1 MTLVNSQILPPGTQ
15 RIEDQAG
22 SKILLAP
29 QPNADPNQPLV
40 RVGPP
45 NKPVDVN
52 TDCYASCRTGKSDNS
67 APTLRTE
74 MCSAARA
81 LPMLTLSNRTKF
93 RKTVHM
99 TVLCFYALMVFAIL
113 CVALPLWQDFNIELG
128 MSYAILNDG
137 YATNMATLSVGCIF
151 LVPLALRFGRR
162 PIYLLTALVML
173 AAAIWQAK
181 MQTIGDMIGANAI
194 SGFAGA
200 VNEAIFQ
207 VTVAD
212 LFFVHQR
219 ATMNAIY
226 LSLVTVGNYL
236 GPVAAGYVAVN
247 QSWRWVFWY
256 CTIFMAVVTV
266 FMIFFLEE
274 SKYIPRIEEGHE
286 VGSATDQEQA
296 QDLAKVSS
304 VSKQRLGSVSIDAT
318 EAANNERR
326 RMVEIDTSIPM
337 DSYLKRHR
345 LWSTEK
351 AITTGNRSHWTH
363 FFQPFQMMY
372 TFPAV
377 AFCALQYGFLIAMLS
392 VLAVTQT
399 TLYPAPPYNF
409 TPVGIGNMNL
419 PPAIG
424 AILGSVFGGPINDWF
439 IVQVAK
445 RRGGIYE
452 PETRLW
458 LFLIP
463 GFCMPLGL
471 FGMPWPINAV
481 GAGFIG
487 AAIGGC
493 GDMALTYCQDC
504 YQYILGDALTGVVF
518 VRNVISTALVF
529 AITPWMNGMGVYN
542 MFVLLGCLS
551 IAVALTSVP
560 LVIWGRTWRMKLAG
574 KYEYFVAKQY

>member
-1 MTLVNSQILPPGTQ
+1 MEDSPRGLNVS
-15 RIEDQAG
+15 RIRLDLRFY
-22 SKILLAP
+22 LL
-29 QPNADPNQPLV
+29 PNQ
-40 RVGPP
+40 
-45 NKPVDVN
+45 
-52 TDCYASCRTGKSDNS
+52 T
-67 APTLRTE
+67 
-74 MCSAARA
+74 
-81 LPMLTLSNRTKF
+81 LTLINLWTKL

-99 TVLCFYALMVFAIL
+99 VVLCFYALMVFAIL
-113 CVALPLWQDFNIELG
+113 CVAVPLWQDFNAELG

-151 LVPLALRFGRR
+151 FVPVALRFGRR
-162 PIYLLTALVML
+162 PIYLLTALIML
-173 AAAIWQAK
+173 ASAIWQAK
-181 MQTIGDMIGANAI
+181 MQTVGDMIGSNAI

-207 VTVAD
+207 VTIAD

-226 LSLVTVGNYL
+226 LCLVIAGNYL

-247 QSWRWVFWY
+247 QGWRWVFWY
-256 CTIFMAVVTV
+256 CTIFMAIVAV
-266 FMIFFLEE
+266 FMFFFLEE
-274 SKYIPRIEEGHE
+274 SKYIPKIVEGHE
-286 VGSATDQEQA
+286 IVATTYNDQDH
-296 QDLAKVSS
+296 DLTKVSS
-304 VSKQRLGSVSIDAT
+304 ISKDRLGSISIDAT
-318 EAANNERR
+318 EAANNQRR
-326 RMVEIDTSIPM
+326 RLVDIDTTIPM
-337 DSYLKRHR
+337 DSYLRRHR

-351 AITTGNRSHWTH
+351 AFTTGNRSYWMH
-363 FFQPFQMMY
+363 FFQPFQMLY

-377 AFCALQYGFLIAMLS
+377 AFCALQYGFLIAMLAI
-392 VLAVTQT
+392 LAVTQA
-399 TLYPAPPYNF
+399 TLYPAAPYLF
-409 TPVGIGNMNL
+409 SPIGIGNMNL

-424 AILGSVFGGPINDWF
+424 AILGSIFGGPINDWF

-471 FGMPWPINAV
+471 FLYGLTIAKGMPWAINAV

-518 VRNVISTALVF
+518 VRNIISTALVF
-529 AITPWMNGMGVYN
+529 AITPWMQGMGVYN

-560 LVIWGRTWRMKLAG
+560 LVIWGRTWRVRLAG
-574 KYEYFVAKQY
+574 KYEHFVAKQY